1 MGKDHPNV
9 EDYVISRVRALES
22 ILIEKGL
29 LSEDAVDAV
38 VQRYEEDTGPLL
50 GARAVARAWLDPA
63 YRARLIEDAPAA
75 IAELGGAAAE
85 LRVMP
90 NEDGVHN
97 MVVCTLCSCYP
108 WSVMGLPPKWY
119 KETAYRSRAVVEP
132 AAVLAEFGLTLP
144 ETTEIRV
151 WDSSA
156 ELRYMVLPQRPGG
169 SEGMDEEA
177 LAALVTRDSMIGVAQ
192 PTVPARVV

>member
-1 MGKDHPNV
+1 MGKNHPNV

-38 VQRYEEDTGPLL
+38 VQRYEADTGPLL
-50 GARAVARAWLDPA
+50 GARAVARAWLDSA
-63 YRARLIEDAPAA
+63 YRTRLIDAAPSA
-75 IAELGGAAAE
+75 IAELGGSAEE
-85 LRVMP
+85 LRVVP
-90 NEDGVHN
+90 NEDEVHN

-119 KETAYRSRAVVEP
+119 KEPAYRSRAVVEP
-132 AAVLAEFGLTLP
+132 SAVLAEFGLALP

-156 ELRYMVLPQRPGG
+156 ELRYMVLPQRPIGR
-169 SEGMDEEA
+169 EGMDEKS
-177 LAALVTRDSMIGVAQ
+177 LAALVTRDSLIGVAQ
-192 PTVPARVV
+192 PTSPARTV